1 MNPAVSIVD
10 QYCFDVY
17 VGSKNIAG
25 TKKGKLDIAPLNHL
39 PLLPSGPGGFDR
51 SWSYKTY
58 PVQKYNFFLYL
69 DILYIIFYK
78 KNNLL
83 LFNILQIQSIIYAIK
98 YILLSRFI
106 SKKISF
112 QIDKNWKMITIS
124 ALIFWSYI
132 CSK

>member
-58 PVQKYNFFLYL
+58 PLQKYNFFLYRKHSNQKKMK
-69 DILYIIFYK
+69 II
-78 KNNLL
+78 
-83 LFNILQIQSIIYAIK
+83 SYA
-98 YILLSRFI
+98 FI
-106 SKKISF
+106 TSV
-112 QIDKNWKMITIS
+112 NP
-124 ALIFWSYI
+124 
-132 CSK
+132 

>member
-58 PVQKYNFFLYL
+58 PLQKYNFFFKTAPKCYIFYQKKYSNATALRQCTLTNSLYL
-69 DILYIIFYK
+69 KSDYIRILT
-78 KNNLL
+78 
-83 LFNILQIQSIIYAIK
+83 S
-98 YILLSRFI
+98 
-106 SKKISF
+106 
-112 QIDKNWKMITIS
+112 
-124 ALIFWSYI
+124 
-132 CSK
+132 